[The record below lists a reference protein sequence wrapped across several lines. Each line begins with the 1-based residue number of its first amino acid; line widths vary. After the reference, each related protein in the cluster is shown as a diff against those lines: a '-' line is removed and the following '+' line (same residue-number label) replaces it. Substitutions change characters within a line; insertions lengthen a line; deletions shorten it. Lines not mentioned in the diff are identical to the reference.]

1 MTGADAMRP
10 RRGPNRRNAPAA
22 ISDRVVELESRV
34 AFVDQAAETLS
45 RALAVQQSRIDR
57 LERLCGDL
65 VERVRRLGDADPHT
79 PAEEVPPHY

>member
-1 MTGADAMRP
+1 M
-10 RRGPNRRNAPAA
+10 NAPHPVRSAA
-22 ISDRVVELESRV
+22 PAGQTAAAERRVVELESRL

-45 RALAVQQSRIDR
+45 RALAAQQSRIDR

-65 VERVRRLGDADPHT
+65 AERVRQLSDADPHT